1 MNIYR
6 STRGWLAGLVAA
18 FLWLLTEIGLQVI
31 RRVFEDQV
39 NRAVNDDSFLAIFA
53 SRQLT
58 LFGPRPLQWARH
70 DGWILAALV
79 LSVVVAI
86 VIVGLITALAA
97 RGAAPGSSV
106 FPLFLSTWFSTVIA
120 SSLAAAIYSRVVNRE
135 IYDVEHS
142 FGAQQVLDSLKT
154 GALHGLQ
161 FGIFVALVTAVAWLI
176 IRPRPAAAPLVPSAP
191 SNPYGARS
199 GDQYASPASS
209 RPDDAPVVDEPTRPI
224 EGDQPR

>member
-1 MNIYR
+1 M
-6 STRGWLAGLVAA
+6 
-18 FLWLLTEIGLQVI
+18 
-31 RRVFEDQV
+31 
-39 NRAVNDDSFLAIFA
+39 
-53 SRQLT
+53 
-58 LFGPRPLQWARH
+58 
-70 DGWILAALV
+70 

-191 SNPYGARS
+191 SNPYAPGPAISTQAPPVPDPTTRPSSTNRRVRS
-199 GDQYASPASS
+199 RVTSL
-209 RPDDAPVVDEPTRPI
+209 DDAP
-224 EGDQPR
+224 GAGL